1 MKKRRHPF
9 LKILL
14 LIVVGVGLL
23 FADSAAR
30 IVTTEYA
37 LSYAEL
43 PAAFDGFRIVQL
55 SDLHGAEFGEGN
67 ARLLKK
73 VGAAEPDVIALTGD
87 LADESTDPAVVD
99 ALLAELADIAPV
111 YYVSGNHE
119 WSAHLTEAME
129 TLLEAHGV
137 TYLRNEYV
145 SISRGGAEIVLA
157 GVEDPNGRAD
167 QPKPDAVIAGL
178 REAHP
183 EAFTVLLGHR
193 NDWTEK
199 YPDLP
204 VQLILCGH
212 AHGGIIRLPGVGGLL
227 GTGGT
232 FFPDHTEGVFR
243 CGAYRMVVSRGLGS
257 SVPVPRFF
265 NNPEIVAITLR
276 AN

>member
-14 LIVVGVGLL
+14 LIVVGIGLL

-137 TYLRNEYV
+137 TYLRNE
-145 SISRGGAEIVLA
+145 L
-157 GVEDPNGRAD
+157 
-167 QPKPDAVIAGL
+167 
-178 REAHP
+178 
-183 EAFTVLLGHR
+183 
-193 NDWTEK
+193 
-199 YPDLP
+199 
-204 VQLILCGH
+204 
-212 AHGGIIRLPGVGGLL
+212 
-227 GTGGT
+227 
-232 FFPDHTEGVFR
+232 
-243 CGAYRMVVSRGLGS
+243 
-257 SVPVPRFF
+257 
-265 NNPEIVAITLR
+265 
-276 AN
+276 